1 MSRFSVDANYADMD
15 RLEADTKLINDL
27 CAWAKLKPSRIA
39 ADLGMA
45 ATTLTRPANSKA
57 ETEMSRRTIDKLKAA
72 YPDFPGWGDPPI
84 PESNAQVVQM
94 EGASLDEARDDLP
107 IYGTALGAAR
117 DVEGEAIE
125 QTYLNSGDTIEYVKR
140 PVLLNRIP
148 DAYGLYVQ
156 GSSMHPALPD
166 GEMLAIT
173 TKGAISVGDN
183 VVVYLRPTDRHDD
196 GQRARAVLVKELVK
210 RTGAYVELRQY
221 DPPKVFRVEAAD
233 VLQIHRVLT
242 RREMMS

>member
-1 MSRFSVDANYADMD
+1 MPRFSVTANYDDMT
-15 RLEADTKLINDL
+15 RLEADTKLVNDL
-27 CAWAKLKPSRIA
+27 CAWAKVKPSRMA
-39 ADLGMA
+39 TDLGMA
-45 ATTLTRPANSKA
+45 ATTLTRPANGKA
-57 ETEMSRRTIDKLKAA
+57 DTEMSRRTVDKLKAA
-72 YPDFPGWGDPPI
+72 YPDFPGWGEAAI
-84 PESNAQVVQM
+84 PEQNAQVVQM

-107 IYGTALGAAR
+107 IFGTALGAAR

-173 TKGAISVGDN
+173 TKGALSTGDN
-183 VVVYLRPTDRHDD
+183 VVVYLRPNGRDDD
-196 GQRARAVLVKELVK
+196 GQRARCVLVKELVK
-210 RTGAYVELRQY
+210 RTASYVELRQY
-221 DPPKVFRVEAAD
+221 DPPKVFRVDTSE

-242 RREMMS
+242 RREMMA

>member
-1 MSRFSVDANYADMD
+1 MMRFSVDANYADMD
-15 RLEADTKLINDL
+15 RLEADTKLVNDL
-27 CAWAKLKPSRIA
+27 CAWAKVKPSRMA
-39 ADLGMA
+39 AELGMA
-45 ATTLTRPANSKA
+45 ATTLTRAANGKA
-57 ETEMSRRTIDKLKAA
+57 DTEMSRRTVDKLKAA
-72 YPDFPGWGDPPI
+72 YPDFPGWGDQPL
-84 PESNAQVVQM
+84 PETNAQVVKM

-117 DVEGEAIE
+117 DVEGDAIE

-140 PVLLNRIP
+140 PVLLNRIH

-166 GEMLAIT
+166 GEMLAVT
-173 TKGAISVGDN
+173 TKGALSMGDN
-183 VVVYLRPTDRHDD
+183 VVVYLRPINRDDD

-210 RTGAYVELRQY
+210 RTGAYIELRQY
-221 DPPKVFRVEAAD
+221 DPPKVFRIDATD

-242 RREMMS
+242 RREMMA